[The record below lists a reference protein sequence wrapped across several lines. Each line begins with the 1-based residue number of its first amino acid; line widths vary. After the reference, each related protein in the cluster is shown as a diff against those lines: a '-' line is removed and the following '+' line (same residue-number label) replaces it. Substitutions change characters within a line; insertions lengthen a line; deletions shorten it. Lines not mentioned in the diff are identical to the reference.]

1 MKLGCKENHWKI
13 KEGQLI
19 LDTPEGQEAVKDMVR
34 VLEAQIRERIYN
46 EICAVDLTTDRKR
59 VMKNGLENALLAVQD
74 ICAQVALGIKNAKTS

>member
-19 LDTPEGQEAVKDMVR
+19 LDTPEGQEATKHMVR
-34 VLEAQIRERIYN
+34 VLEAQIRGRIYD
-46 EICAVDLTTDRKR
+46 EICAVDLTSDRKR

-74 ICAQVALGIKNAKTS
+74 ICAQVALGNKNAKTS